1 VRKESRAKM
10 KDGREK
16 IEKMFMTL
24 HSIFKTTERIQK
36 GVLLITAL
44 ITFMLLSILNGISS
58 AGEAFSDQLSAGKLY
73 DYSDALQPSGIFLS
87 KTELAKGDFIVALP
101 HLKDPNFSKTV
112 VLLID
117 YGWQG
122 ATGLIINRP
131 TDVKLSKALPEIDGL
146 SRRKGMIY
154 IGGPVIGDWMLMLIR
169 SRSQPEESRH
179 VFDNVYVSSSPAVL
193 QRIIGN
199 TRKGEQIRVYT
210 GYAGWAPG
218 QLEQELSR
226 GDWLILRADEETIFD
241 KNTADIWP
249 ELVRRSSDYWVKV
262 EFDIQFFNESTNQL
276 PFNSSVNF
284 PDPQWKD
291 TNRIYTDN
299 NSSSLFTQT
308 RVRSWQ

>member
-1 VRKESRAKM
+1 
-10 KDGREK
+10 
-16 IEKMFMTL
+16 MFMTL
-24 HSIFKTTERIQK
+24 HSIFKSTGRIKK
-36 GVLLITAL
+36 GVLLIAAL

-58 AGEAFSDQLSAGKLY
+58 DGEMFSGQLSTVKLY
-73 DYSDALQPSGIFLS
+73 DSSNALRPSAVKHYRFPDALQPSGIFLS

-131 TDVKLSKALPEIDGL
+131 TDVKLSKVLAEIDGL

-154 IGGPVIGDWMLMLIR
+154 IGGPVIGNWMLMLIK
-169 SRSQPEESRH
+169 SRSQPEESHH
-179 VFDNVYVSSSPAVL
+179 VFDDVYVSSSLAVL
-193 QRIIGN
+193 QRIIGKAR
-199 TRKGEQIRVYT
+199 TGELIRVYT

-218 QLEQELSR
+218 QLEQEISR

-284 PDPQWKD
+284 PDSQRKD